1 MNSSSDFWSNH
12 QIFLNNGVSVSI
24 WLTNKINSNG
34 TQNLVEPLPVLLQWL
49 RDRKVSAK
57 FAANRLI
64 LVFSY
69 STNKLTVS
77 RLIIH
82 VIEGHKTNPNIPK
95 ANILYFTILAPRLAF
110 LAISS
115 SSSRF
120 NLKSPDL
127 FFSLYEFNWG
137 MSNRLASS
145 SIVSSIL

>member
-34 TQNLVEPLPVLLQWL
+34 TQHLVEPLPVFLQWL
-49 RDRKVSAK
+49 RDRKVSTK

-69 STNKLTVS
+69 STNKLTAS

-82 VIEGHKTNPNIPK
+82 VVEGHKTNPNIPK

-110 LAISS
+110 LAINSS
-115 SSSRF
+115 SYRF
-120 NLKSPDL
+120 HVKSQTY
-127 FFSLYEFNWG
+127 FSLYTSLTEGSPTGWQ
-137 MSNRLASS
+137 AHP
-145 SIVSSIL
+145 